1 MNKELLSQLNQL
13 SKQID
18 SLQLVVDKMN
28 ALKENSE
35 VSYTL
40 NAFAIDNNT
49 GARIN
54 FTTNELIGYEIDF
67 SSFPSLLSS
76 LTESAN
82 TILSDKTKQF
92 ENEDLLLP
100 KY

>member
-1 MNKELLSQLNQL
+1 MNKELLSQLNL
-13 SKQID
+13 LNKQID
-18 SLQLVVDKMN
+18 SLKSVVDKMN

-40 NAFAIDNNT
+40 NAFAIDSNT

-67 SSFPSLLSS
+67 SSFPSILSA

-82 TILSDKTKQF
+82 SILSDKQNQF
-92 ENEDLLLP
+92 ESGEI

>member
-18 SLQLVVDKMN
+18 SLQSVVDKMN

-35 VSYTL
+35 ASFTL
-40 NAFAIDNNT
+40 NVFAIDNKT

-54 FTTNELIGYEIDF
+54 FTTNELIGYDIDF

-82 TILSDKTKQF
+82 SILSDKQSQF
-92 ENEDLLLP
+92 ENGEI
-100 KY
+100 K